1 MLIEDIDFKG
11 GNIMGKT
18 WDAETDYKS
27 DKKWERKYQEMLDRV
42 KKPTFKSLSVLEKK
56 DTDKKTSYSYYVEY
70 VNDAIRELKAGRS
83 YFIYNSDMI
92 WELVKTFGIYLKCKK
107 FSDYYEVSLKDAY
120 YQDKKK
126 GLIKC

>member
-1 MLIEDIDFKG
+1 
-11 GNIMGKT
+11 MGKT

-42 KKPTFKSLSVLEKK
+42 KKPTFKPLSVLEKK

-126 GLIKC
+126 GLIKR